1 MAACSCRNGSLN
13 HSSLCNNI
21 KLPRII
27 QYLYCENFQCNLRSS
42 IALCLHKAH
51 IALNE
56 NILKVKKGLF
66 GEKKNKIGQ
75 IYTVDI

>member
-1 MAACSCRNGSLN
+1 M
-13 HSSLCNNI
+13 
-21 KLPRII
+21 
-27 QYLYCENFQCNLRSS
+27 CNLRSS

-66 GEKKNKIGQ
+66 GEKK
-75 IYTVDI
+75 TR

>member
-1 MAACSCRNGSLN
+1 MAACLCRNDSLN

-27 QYLYCENFQCNLRSS
+27 QYHFQCNLRSR

-66 GEKKNKIGQ
+66 GEK
-75 IYTVDI
+75 